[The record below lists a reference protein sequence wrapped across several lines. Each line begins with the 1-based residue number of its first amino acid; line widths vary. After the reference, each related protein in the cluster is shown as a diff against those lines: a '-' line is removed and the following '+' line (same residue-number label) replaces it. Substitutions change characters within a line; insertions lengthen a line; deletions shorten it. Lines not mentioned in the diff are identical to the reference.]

1 MEPGNPFFTVSPPP
15 PAESGFPTGNL
26 ASRVAELLLNKIRS
40 DGLEAGTKLP
50 SESAM
55 ARHFGVSR
63 TVIREAIAALKA
75 DGLLE
80 TRKGSGTYVRDVA
93 QIRAQNA
100 DLVTEASIQSL
111 LNLIEVRRGMEAE
124 SAALAAQ
131 RRTPAQLAEIEHS
144 LRRIEEA
151 VAGGTDGV
159 EEDTRFHQAIA
170 AATGNPYW
178 VRLMEMFAQPI
189 RSAVRVT
196 RANEARR
203 DDFVRQVQA
212 EHQRIVDAIAT
223 GDPDLA
229 RAAAATHME
238 QAAQRVRSAD
248 REFWRG
254 EGGEYARQL
263 TRDQDAGS
271 EQGSA
276 PGSDPFA
283 RLR

>member
-1 MEPGNPFFTVSPPP
+1 MEPGNPFSVSPPQ
-15 PAESGFPTGNL
+15 PAETGFPTGNL

-63 TVIREAIAALKA
+63 TVIREAIAALKG

-93 QIRAQNA
+93 QIRAQGA

-124 SAALAAQ
+124 SAALAAL

-144 LRRIEEA
+144 LRRLEAA
-151 VAGGTDGV
+151 VAAGSDGV
-159 EEDTRFHQAIA
+159 EEDTRFHQSIA

-178 VRLMEMFAQPI
+178 VRLVEMFAQPI
-189 RSAVRVT
+189 RSAIRVT

-203 DDFVRQVQA
+203 DDFARQVQA

-229 RAAAATHME
+229 RSAAAIHME
-238 QAAQRVRSAD
+238 QAAQRVRAAD

-263 TRDQDAGS
+263 TRGDAGG
-271 EQGSA
+271 EPESA
-276 PGSDPFA
+276 PASDPFG

>member
-1 MEPGNPFFTVSPPP
+1 MEPGNPFSVSPPQ
-15 PAESGFPTGNL
+15 PAGSGFPTGNL

-63 TVIREAIAALKA
+63 TVIREAIAALKG

-93 QIRAQNA
+93 QIRAQSA

-124 SAALAAQ
+124 SAALAAL

-151 VAGGTDGV
+151 VTGGTDGV

-203 DDFVRQVQA
+203 DDFARQVQA

-263 TRDQDAGS
+263 TREDAGS

>member
-1 MEPGNPFFTVSPPP
+1 MEPGNPFTVSPPQTT
-15 PAESGFPTGNL
+15 ESGFQTGNL

-55 ARHFGVSR
+55 AKHFGVSR
-63 TVIREAIAALKA
+63 TVIREAIAALKG

-93 QIRAQNA
+93 QIRAQSA

-124 SAALAAQ
+124 SAALAAL

-144 LRRIEEA
+144 LRRLEAA
-151 VAGGTDGV
+151 VASGSDGV

-178 VRLMEMFAQPI
+178 VRLMAMFTQPI
-189 RSAVRVT
+189 RSAIRVT

-203 DDFVRQVQA
+203 EDFARQVQA
-212 EHQRIVDAIAT
+212 EHQRIVDAIAA

-229 RAAAATHME
+229 RSAAAIHME
-238 QAAQRVRSAD
+238 QAAQRVRAAD

-263 TRDQDAGS
+263 TREDAGS
-271 EQGSA
+271 EPGSA
-276 PGSDPFA
+276 PASDPFT